1 VITSGDIP
9 RHTRFAGRRKW
20 RTDTGYTSH
29 RASSVVMRFLA
40 AEAALVLVLAGC
52 GHQAQSAPVAST
64 TPAPVANNPVAAP
77 VDPDPRVG
85 ALFLSDG
92 DLHVCTGSV
101 LHSAAGN
108 LVLTAAHCL
117 SIGGGPA
124 RFVPGFAR
132 SADPDAFWTVDAVY
146 LDPRW
151 LATRDPQADYAIAR
165 VSRPSGGSVEAVAG
179 SALTLGSTPP
189 RGGQVTVVAYP
200 VGVGG
205 MPVGCRVD
213 TGMSDTGYP
222 EVPCVGLVDGTSGAP
237 WISGSTVTGVIGGL
251 QGGGCSA
258 NLSYSSPFDH
268 HVADLLARAE
278 ADGPGDVAPA
288 GLNDDC

>member
-1 VITSGDIP
+1 M
-9 RHTRFAGRRKW
+9 
-20 RTDTGYTSH
+20 
-29 RASSVVMRFLA
+29 VMRFLA
-40 AEAALVLVLAGC
+40 TGAGLVLMLAGC
-52 GHQAQSAPVAST
+52 GHQAQSAPVSST
-64 TPAPVANNPVAAP
+64 TPASVANNAAAAP

-117 SIGGGPA
+117 SIGGGPV

-132 SADPDAFWTVDAVY
+132 SADPDAFWTVDAAY

-189 RGGQVTVVAYP
+189 RGSEVTVVAYP
-200 VGVGG
+200 AGVGG
-205 MPVGCRVD
+205 SPIACRAG
-213 TGMSDTGYP
+213 TGLSEAGYP
-222 EVPCVGLVDGTSGAP
+222 ELPCAGLVDGTSGAP
-237 WISGSTVTGVIGGL
+237 WISGSTVTGVIGGF
-251 QGGGCSA
+251 QGGGCAA
-258 NLSYSSPFDH
+258 NLSYSSPFDQH
-268 HVADLLARAE
+268 IADLLARAQ
-278 ADGPGDVAPA
+278 AGGPGDIAPA